1 MNPGI
6 LHAALAYVCWGLFP
20 LYFMHLAAVPALQV
34 VAHRVIW
41 SLLFVLGLLAA
52 RGQWAWL
59 RPALRD
65 RRLLGISAVSALLL
79 SANWLLYIWAVN
91 HHHVLD
97 ASLGYFINPLVNV
110 LLGTWVLK
118 ERLRRGQWAAVALAG
133 VGVLWLTVQGGA
145 LPWVAL
151 LLAAT
156 FGLYG
161 LMRKQAPLG
170 ALDGLTLE
178 TLMLAPAALALLAG
192 VLAGVLAPAAVEAP
206 SMAIRA
212 TNALLAVGAPSA
224 VAHNASDAAAT
235 ALPWLWLIGVGP
247 VTAVPLLLF
256 ASGARRI
263 PLSTLGLLQYIAP
276 TLQFMCGLWV
286 FHEPL
291 SAARLAGYAVI
302 WLALLIYALEGWQH
316 SLRSTG

>member
-6 LHAALAYVCWGLFP
+6 VHAALAYVCWGLFP

-52 RGQWAWL
+52 RRQWAWL
-59 RPALRD
+59 RPAFSD
-65 RRLLGISAVSALLL
+65 RRLLGVSAVSALLL
-79 SANWLLYIWAVN
+79 SANWLIYIWAVN

-118 ERLRRGQWAAVALAG
+118 ERLRRGQWTAVALAG

-151 LLAAT
+151 LLAAS

-170 ALDGLTLE
+170 PLEGLTLE
-178 TLMLAPAALALLAG
+178 TLLLLPAAL
-192 VLAGVLAPAAVEAP
+192 V
-206 SMAIRA
+206 
-212 TNALLAVGAPSA
+212 LLAVAAPWGDAA
-224 VAHNASDAAAT
+224 VAGAADAVSAASGPPGAAPT
-235 ALPWLWLIGVGP
+235 SLTWLWLIGVGP

-276 TLQFMCGLWV
+276 SLQFMCGLWV

-291 SAARLAGYAVI
+291 SPARLLGYATI
-302 WLALLIYALEGWQH
+302 WLALAVYAVEGWQH
-316 SLRSTG
+316 SRRAPTTPSPP

>member
-1 MNPGI
+1 
-6 LHAALAYVCWGLFP
+6 
-20 LYFMHLAAVPALQV
+20 
-34 VAHRVIW
+34 
-41 SLLFVLGLLAA
+41 
-52 RGQWAWL
+52 
-59 RPALRD
+59 
-65 RRLLGISAVSALLL
+65 VSALLL

-212 TNALLAVGAPSA
+212 TNALIAVGAPSA